1 MTDTLK
7 KIAPEDSAACAQSPD
22 RRRWAAHAIG
32 AALLALIVA
41 GGEVKLIEQAGATG
55 WSCGIAGNEGLVRIV
70 DNSLASGFAPIANLR

>member
-7 KIAPEDSAACAQSPD
+7 KIAPKNTAGRSQSPD
-22 RRRWAAHAIG
+22 RSRWVAHAIG
-32 AALLALIVA
+32 AALLALIIA